1 MARFAAERQ
10 GAIEEVS
17 QRIRLNE
24 ASARREV
31 AEALERA
38 SQQETISASLR
49 MKVSILRA
57 DLAAAGRI
65 TPDRSYSDELY
76 DSTTKRL
83 RKFPSLA
90 AKPDA

>member
-10 GAIEEVS
+10 GALEEVS

-57 DLAAAGRI
+57 DLAAAARI
-65 TPDRSYSDELY
+65 TPDRSDADELY